1 MATFQKRNGRITAT
15 VRIKPHKPK
24 SKTFDTLRDA
34 KKWAQETEV
43 ELKNEKQQIFDH
55 VILRDAMEEYRD
67 TISIK
72 KRGADREI
80 SRINYILKHM
90 RCDIPLINVDKEFL
104 VNWREWRLE
113 NVSTGTARRDFV
125 LLAGFFTWCV
135 ETKLWLRRN
144 PVRDVQMPKDSDHRE
159 RVISQ
164 DEIDKLC
171 EYLSVDLKD
180 IFLLA
185 IETGMRQA
193 EICGMTWDRVYLEKR
208 YVKLLIT
215 KNGRPREVPLSQ
227 KALEILS
234 SRQKKKSGSVFNLS
248 PLAASTEFMK
258 ARISAELYGFT
269 FHDSRHTAAT
279 RIALKLP
286 ILDLCK
292 MFGWS
297 NPKRAMAY
305 YNPTAS
311 EIASRL

>member
-1 MATFQKRNGRITAT
+1 MATFQKRNRRVTAT

-24 SKTFDTLRDA
+24 SKTFDTMRDA
-34 KKWAQETEV
+34 KTWAQETEV
-43 ELKNEKQQIFDH
+43 ALKNEKQQVFDH
-55 VILRDAMEEYRD
+55 VILRNGLEEYRD

-90 RCDIPLINVDKEFL
+90 RCDTPLINVDKEFL
-104 VNWREWRLE
+104 VQWREWRLE
-113 NVSTGTARRDFV
+113 SVSTGTVRRDFV

-135 ETKLWLRRN
+135 ETKIWLLKN
-144 PVRDVQMPKDSDHRE
+144 PVRDIKIPKDSDHRE
-159 RVISQ
+159 RIISQ
-164 DEIDKLC
+164 QEIEQLLP
-171 EYLSVDLKD
+171 YLSKDLKD

-193 EICGMTWDRVYLEKR
+193 EICGLTWERVYIDKR

-227 KALEILS
+227 IAVDILAG
-234 SRQKKKSGSVFNLS
+234 RQNKKTGSVFDNL
-248 PLAASTEFMK
+248 PLAVSAEFMK
-258 ARISAELYGFT
+258 ARIAANMLGFT

-279 RIALKLP
+279 RIALKIPL
-286 ILDLCK
+286 LDLCK

-297 NPKRAMAY
+297 DPKRAMVY
-305 YNPTAS
+305 YNPTTS